1 MYVAQKKKNSHTAYR
16 TIDQIHVKK
25 IKEEKG
31 LQPTTCLW

>member
-25 IKEEKG
+25 IKEKG